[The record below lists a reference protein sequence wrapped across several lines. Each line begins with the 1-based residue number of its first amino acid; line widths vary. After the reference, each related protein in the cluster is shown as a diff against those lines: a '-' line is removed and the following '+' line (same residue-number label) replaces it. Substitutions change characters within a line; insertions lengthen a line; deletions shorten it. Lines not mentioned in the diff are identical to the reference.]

1 MMDKVTLHI
10 ARSIVC
16 AAALAAMFAS
26 TARSEL
32 SQSVEGRSLPYV
44 TQKSQEAP
52 VIRLAA
58 TCGGRGQPACKKAA
72 KKAPAKKTTT
82 KKQTIK
88 LPTIKLFGGG
98 GGRGGG
104 GGGNNSSSSSGS
116 SSGGSSSGGSG
127 SSD

>member
-1 MMDKVTLHI
+1 MMEKVTLHI

-16 AAALAAMFAS
+16 AAALAVMFAS

-32 SQSVEGRSLPYV
+32 SQSVEGRPLPHV
-44 TQKSQEAP
+44 TQQSQEAP

-82 KKQTIK
+82 KKETIK

-98 GGRGGG
+98 GGHG

-116 SSGGSSSGGSG
+116 SSGGSSSGSG
-127 SSD
+127 SSSD